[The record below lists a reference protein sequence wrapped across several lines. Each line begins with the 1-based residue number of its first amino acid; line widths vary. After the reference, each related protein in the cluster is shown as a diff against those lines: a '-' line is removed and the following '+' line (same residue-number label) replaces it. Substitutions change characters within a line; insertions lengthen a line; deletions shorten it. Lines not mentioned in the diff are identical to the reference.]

1 MNDLQRTAQ
10 WHADR
15 LGKLTGS
22 RIADATARIKTG
34 WSAMR
39 ENYMAELLC
48 ERLTG
53 QPTANYVSK
62 PMQDGI
68 DREPEAIAHY
78 EFEQN
83 VIVELVGFLPHC
95 RIAMA
100 GCSSD
105 GLVGET
111 GAVSIKCPLPA
122 THVATLLGASIDGRY
137 TKQNQWE
144 LGCLQREWID
154 WVSYCPL
161 LPVEMQYVR
170 RRVLRDDKMIAQLEK
185 EGEEF
190 LAELAEKHRRLLAL
204 VNGEDHT
211 TLDQLKAS
219 VEMISKG
226 IYEPHDFVR

>member
-1 MNDLQRTAQ
+1 MNDLQRSPQ
-10 WHADR
+10 WYADR

-22 RIADATARIKTG
+22 RIADATARTKTG
-34 WSAMR
+34 WSTSR
-39 ENYMAELLC
+39 DNYMAELLC

-68 DREPEAIAHY
+68 DREPDAIAHY
-78 EFEQN
+78 EFDQN
-83 VIVELVGFLPHC
+83 VTVELVGFLIHP

-105 GLVGET
+105 GLVGKN
-111 GAVSIKCPLPA
+111 GAVSVKCPLVA
-122 THVATLLGASIDGRY
+122 THVSTLLGASIDGRY

-144 LGCLQREWID
+144 LACLNREWVD

-161 LPVEMQYVR
+161 LPMEMQYFR
-170 RRVLRDDKMIAQLEK
+170 RRVMRDDKMIAQLEK

-190 LAELAEKHRRLLAL
+190 LAELADKHRRLLAL
-204 VNGEDHT
+204 GNGKDGT
-211 TLDQLKAS
+211 TRDQLKAS
-219 VEMISKG
+219 AELVG
-226 IYEPHDFVR
+226 A